1 MTHYTENCEKLA
13 HAFPKTRPS
22 LTVIVWGTFQLLY
35 LVKLSLQSKG
45 MKLFETGEHRRG
57 KLHAQGLKTPVADQ
71 SVEILDDEA
80 GYFGQLQ
87 EH

>member
-1 MTHYTENCEKLA
+1 
-13 HAFPKTRPS
+13 
-22 LTVIVWGTFQLLY
+22 
-35 LVKLSLQSKG
+35 
-45 MKLFETGEHRRG
+45 MKLFEIGEHRRG
-57 KLHAQGLKTPVADQ
+57 KLHAQGLKTQVADQ